1 MVEFFSDM
9 TFWHWFILGGLFM
22 IAEVMIPGAFFL
34 WPGIAALVVGVINL
48 AASDMNWTLSL
59 TIWSI
64 LSLVTVA
71 GWLAYRR
78 KNPSTR
84 ADNGLNQRGAQYIGN
99 VYVLTKPL
107 ENGKGE
113 IKAGDTVWLVAGT
126 ETLPA
131 GSNVKVTGTDGS
143 LLIVEKT

>member
-1 MVEFFSDM
+1 MAEFFSDM

-34 WPGIAALVVGVINL
+34 WPGIAALVVGLIHL
-48 AASDMNWTLSL
+48 AAPELTWAIAV
-59 TIWSI
+59 TIWSV
-64 LSLVTVA
+64 LSLVTIA

-78 KNPSTR
+78 KNPGVR
-84 ADNGLNQRGAQYIGN
+84 ADNGLNERGSQYIGR

-113 IKAGDTVWLVAGT
+113 IKAGDTVWLVSGT
-126 ETLPA
+126 EALPA
-131 GSNVKVTGTDGS
+131 GTNVKVTGADGS
-143 LLIVEKT
+143 LLKVEKA

>member
-34 WPGIAALVVGVINL
+34 WMGIAALTVGVVNL
-48 AASDMNWTLSL
+48 AASDIGWAVSVS
-59 TIWSI
+59 IWSVM
-64 LSLVTVA
+64 SLVTVA

-78 KNPSTR
+78 KNPSPR
-84 ADNGLNQRGAQYIGN
+84 PDNGLNQRGAQYIGQ
-99 VYVLTKPL
+99 VYVLSKPL

-113 IKAGDTVWLVAGT
+113 IKAGDTVWLVSGT
-126 ETLPA
+126 ESLPA
-131 GSNVKVTGTDGS
+131 GVNVKVTGVDGS
-143 LLIVEKT
+143 LLKVEKA